1 MQELREVSK
10 ENPRV
15 VATLM
20 ARLQS
25 FNATSIPQESPPI
38 DPRSSPARFNDT
50 WTPWLGDSDPAECAR
65 PPLPPPPAC
74 ADDT

>member
-25 FNATSIPQESPPI
+25 FNATNTSYPKAFIYRVFRFF
-38 DPRSSPARFNDT
+38 PRHINSF
-50 WTPWLGDSDPAECAR
+50 GF
-65 PPLPPPPAC
+65 
-74 ADDT
+74 